1 MRIISRKDSEKIDLT
16 IKYNKLYYIIN
27 LKSYI

>member
-1 MRIISRKDSEKIDLT
+1 MKIISYKDLKKTDLT